1 MSPHRPK
8 RLSLRRYRRI
18 FLAGAI
24 ALILVLS
31 WGLARNLLTLRSA
44 SNQPVDAF
52 FVLGGSIRREIY
64 VSHLAKQYPEIPILI
79 STGSDD
85 PCVVKLFERID
96 APQDRV
102 WLEKCADSTFGNFFF
117 AQPILSRWGVRR
129 VKMLT
134 SRTHLPRAA
143 WMARIVLGSHGIWV
157 DVELVAELGVPGNR
171 EFALKTALD
180 VTRAT
185 LWAFLSQILQPHCDN
200 VVRLPDVDLATWCE
214 DGFSCEYQGG
224 VESESICVE

>member
-1 MSPHRPK
+1 MIPHRPK
-8 RLSLRRYRRI
+8 RFSLRRYRRI

-24 ALILVLS
+24 AFVLFLS
-31 WGLARNLLTLRSA
+31 GGLAHNLLTLRSA

-52 FVLGGSIRREIY
+52 LVLGGSIRREIY
-64 VSHLAKQYPEIPILI
+64 VSHLAKQSPEIPILI

-85 PCVVKLFERID
+85 PCVVELFDRID
-96 APQDRV
+96 APLDRV

-117 AQPILSRWGVRR
+117 GQPILSRWGVRHVR
-129 VKMLT
+129 MFT
-134 SRTHLPRAA
+134 SESHLPRAA

-157 DVELVAELGVPGNR
+157 DLELVEESGVPGNR
-171 EFALKTALD
+171 ESALKTTLD

-185 LWAFLSQILQPHCDN
+185 LWAFLSQIFQPSCDN

-224 VESESICVE
+224 VDRESICVE